1 MGGTLLK
8 SGIAGAAALADAFL
22 SAPFDA
28 GGWDV
33 ALRRLATETRSARAE
48 LIAFGGPS
56 TIPLDWVTDPVAGFT
71 EELAS
76 IEGGSPAVN
85 WRIACAGAPLELAW
99 EGHYEEARRRL
110 RSDVYDEF
118 AERHD
123 MPHGC
128 QAVLAQTP
136 DVFYGLATLRSHSDR
151 PTTEADREAFAG
163 AAPHVLTAIR
173 LQQAL
178 EQQGAALVAGAFEAM
193 DAAAFVCG
201 RNGQVQALTRAAEA
215 KLRERPGLRLVRGR
229 LIADRPAEDR
239 ALQSALRGVLDHTT
253 PSLGGSQ
260 FWLQAGPTQF
270 HGHRCEV
277 LPLPRKDWALGF
289 EPRAIVT
296 LRAPGG
302 IGETRRE
309 QLRSLLGLTQAE
321 ADIAILAADGSSR
334 EEIAKAR
341 GATVNTV
348 SSQLKSIFMKADV
361 TREAQLVA
369 FLNRL
374 LR

>member
-1 MGGTLLK
+1 VLLK
-8 SGIAGAAALADAFL
+8 SGIAGAVSLADAFL
-22 SAPFDA
+22 SAPFEAD
-28 GGWDV
+28 GWDV
-33 ALRRLATETRSARAE
+33 ALKRLATETRSLRAE

-56 TIPLDWVTDPVAGFT
+56 TIPLDWMTDPTAGFT

-85 WRIACAGAPLELAW
+85 WRVACARAPLELAW
-99 EGHYEEARRRL
+99 ESHYEEARKRL

-118 AERHD
+118 AERHE

-136 DVFYGLATLRSHSDR
+136 DVFYGLAALRSHADR
-151 PTTEADREAFAG
+151 PTTEADRQVFAA
-163 AAPHVLTAIR
+163 AAPHVLTAIK
-173 LQQAL
+173 LQRAL
-178 EQQGAALVAGAFEAM
+178 EKQGAALVAGAFEAM
-193 DAAAFVCG
+193 GAAAFVCDRG
-201 RNGQVQALTRAAEA
+201 GHVRALTRAAEA
-215 KLRERPGLRLVRGR
+215 KLREQPGLRLVGSR
-229 LIADRPAEDR
+229 LIADRPADDR
-239 ALQSALRGVLDHTT
+239 ALRNALRCVLDDTI
-253 PSLGGSQ
+253 PAPGGSQ
-260 FWLQAGPTQF
+260 FWLQAGSTQL

-296 LRAPGG
+296 LHAPGG
-302 IGETRRE
+302 FGAARRE
-309 QLRSLLGLTQAE
+309 QLRDLFGFTQAE
-321 ADIAILAADGSSR
+321 AEIAIMMAEGTSR
-334 EEIAKAR
+334 EEVASAR

-348 SSQLKSIFMKADV
+348 SSQLKSVFAKADV

-369 FLNRL
+369 LLNRL